1 MDMQVVLATLEP
13 NAEEVVVARKWFRK
27 FMGKH
32 TVNMSDKDVVQ
43 LYREVNLKE
52 DA

>member
-1 MDMQVVLATLEP
+1 MNMQVVLATLEP
-13 NAEEVVVARKWFRK
+13 NNEEVREARQWFRK

-43 LYREVNLKE
+43 LYREVNAKE